1 MMRSMYSGV
10 SGLRNHQTRMDV
22 IGNNIAN
29 VNTAGFKKSRVV
41 FQDTLYQTMRCG
53 TTPTTDRGGTNPMG
67 VGMGM
72 AVSSIDQIT
81 KEAPIT
87 TTNKITDLAVN
98 GGNGYFILKNGNEVF
113 YTRAGA
119 YDWDTQF
126 NLVAANGY
134 KVQGWMANPAVRTA
148 NGDFTIDA
156 KNATTGINIADF
168 EQIGA
173 RATTNMN
180 FTGNL
185 DAGFNIPQKGTP
197 AADID
202 PAANDNITVPPTPGA
217 NTPQFPLAT
226 DDVRIT
232 SEDVYDTL
240 GRKQTLY
247 FRFFKTDATATAGA
261 PAVPGN
267 TSWAVDISL
276 DPLFPEG
283 NFSTTAGAEG
293 LVDLAEGTSLATPG
307 ALTISNAHQTV
318 RAYNIQFDSNG
329 TIYDKTNPGASQIQ
343 LTILNDTNPVPV
355 QPTQEAV
362 AQDISCLID
371 FTKLTQS
378 NGSSNAR
385 SEYQNGYAAGSM
397 VSYSIG
403 TDGTIRGVY
412 NNGQTKSVARVALAT
427 FNNPA
432 GLQQV
437 GSTLFQESINSGKAN
452 IGQPGVDGK
461 SAITSNGLEMSN
473 VDLSEEFTDMIVTQ
487 RGFQANSR
495 IITTSD
501 EMLQELVNLKR

>member
-1 MMRSMYSGV
+1 MLRSMYSGV

-29 VNTAGFKKSRVV
+29 VNTSGFKKSRVV
-41 FQDTLYQTMRCG
+41 FQDTLYQSMRYG
-53 TTPTTDRGGTNPMG
+53 TTPTADRGGTNPMG
-67 VGMGM
+67 VGLGM
-72 AVSSIDQIT
+72 AVSSIDQIHSA
-81 KEAPIT
+81 APIT

-134 KVQGWMANPAVRTA
+134 KVQGWMANPAVPTP

-156 KNATTGINIADF
+156 KNETTGINIADF
-168 EQIGA
+168 KQISA
-173 RATTNMN
+173 QATTNMN

-185 DAGFNIPQKGTP
+185 DARFNIPQKPNP
-197 AADID
+197 AAPPPNIDID
-202 PAANDNITVPPTPGA
+202 PAANAPA
-217 NTPQFPLAT
+217 QFPLAT

-232 SEDVYDTL
+232 SQDVYDTL

-247 FRFFKTDATATAGA
+247 FRFFKTGIDPAATSTYT
-261 PAVPGN
+261 N
-267 TSWAVDISL
+267 WAVDISL
-276 DPLFPEG
+276 DPLFPEA
-283 NFSTTAGAEG
+283 NFAAAPAPG
-293 LVDLAEGTSLATPG
+293 LVDLADAASLAAPG
-307 ALTISNAHQTV
+307 ALSITNAHQTV
-318 RAYNIQFDSNG
+318 RAYNLQFDNNG
-329 TIYDKTNPGASQIQ
+329 TIFDKTNPGASQIQ
-343 LTILNDTNPVPV
+343 LTIDQDTNPNVPI

-362 AQDISCLID
+362 AQDIGCLID

-378 NGSSNAR
+378 DNAANAR
-385 SEYQNGYAAGSM
+385 SDYQNGYAAGNM

-403 TDGTIRGVY
+403 TDGTLRGVY
-412 NNGQTKSVARVALAT
+412 DNGQTKSLARVALAT

-437 GSTLFQESINSGKAN
+437 GGTLFQESINSGKAN
-452 IGQPGVDGK
+452 VGQPGVDGK

-473 VDLSEEFTDMIVTQ
+473 VDLSEEFTDMITTQ